1 MRFEAEIPYPVD
13 TVVTS
18 FCDNAIRKK
27 WDTQISDKNKV
38 FDERIEGNIQYDKV
52 YHYTKFPF
60 MISDREI
67 VAERKIVRSYTG
79 DSKKTLVT
87 LHSIE
92 EPSYPIKSN
101 PVRTTMYVNAFYFEA
116 NGDKST
122 KVISVRKWD
131 MHFAGPMLKMM
142 KKKGGPGADA
152 VKTMIDGIKK
162 GCEMVLESK
171 K

>member
-1 MRFEAEIPYPVD
+1 MRFETEIPYPLD

-18 FCDNAIRKK
+18 FCDNTIRKQ

-38 FDERIEGNIQYDKV
+38 FDKRTEGNIEYEKI

-67 VAERKIVRSYTG
+67 LAERKIVNSYAG
-79 DSKKTLVT
+79 DSKRTLVT

-92 EPSYPIKSN
+92 DPSYPIKSN
-101 PVRTTMYVNAFYFEA
+101 PVRTTMYVNSFYFESI
-116 NGDKST
+116 GDKST
-122 KVISVRKWD
+122 KLISVRKWD

-142 KKKGGPGADA
+142 KRKGGPGAEA